1 MIEATDVF
9 EVFEKH
15 RGDAIVLAGGLSGY
29 KHWREYSTNEKRDV
43 GNFVGTMG
51 ALTSAALGVAL
62 AQPEEKVV
70 LFDSEGS
77 LLMNLGSLAT
87 TADQRPRNFY
97 HFLLDNESYATT
109 GGQPVPSATVI
120 DYAGLA
126 KDAGYVAAYS
136 FDDLEDFASSLQDI
150 LGKEGPVFV
159 ALKVV
164 PEIENVPIGLREHTP
179 MRSSAE
185 VIRDFREDLAIG
197 ES

>member
-1 MIEATDVF
+1 MIEPTDVF

-29 KHWREYSTNEKRDV
+29 KHWHEYSTNEKRDV

-109 GGQPVPSATVI
+109 GGQPVPSAKAI

-197 ES
+197 DS

>member
-29 KHWREYSTNEKRDV
+29 KHWHEYSTNQKRDV

-51 ALTSAALGVAL
+51 AIAPAALGVAL
-62 AQPEEKVV
+62 AQPDEKVV

-77 LLMNLGSLAT
+77 LLMNLGLLAT
-87 TADQRPRNFY
+87 TADQAPRNFY

-109 GGQPVPSATVI
+109 GGQPVPSAKTI

-136 FDDLEDFASSLQDI
+136 FDDLEDFASSLKEI
-150 LGKEGPVFV
+150 LDQEGPVFV
-159 ALKVV
+159 ALKIV
-164 PEIENVPIGLREHTP
+164 PEIENVPIGLRESAPT
-179 MRSSAE
+179 RSTAE
-185 VIRDFREDLAIG
+185 VIRDLREELGIG

>member
-1 MIEATDVF
+1 MIEPTDVF

-29 KHWREYSTNEKRDV
+29 KHWHEYSTNEKRDV

-97 HFLLDNESYATT
+97 HFPAGQRELRHHRGPARSQRKGHRLRRPCQRRGGTSPPTRSTT
-109 GGQPVPSATVI
+109 WRTSRAAFRTFSVRRVPS
-120 DYAGLA
+120 
-126 KDAGYVAAYS
+126 S
-136 FDDLEDFASSLQDI
+136 W
-150 LGKEGPVFV
+150 P
-159 ALKVV
+159 
-164 PEIENVPIGLREHTP
+164 
-179 MRSSAE
+179 
-185 VIRDFREDLAIG
+185 
-197 ES
+197 